1 MVKHKPKVQI
11 SNWDEKYIILIR
23 KSVANSDKK
32 YGWRQKGARTV
43 RSSENQDGKGQEVAA
58 GWQINPQ
65 YCIIIFFI
73 VINIVNLVMAI
84 HDFFFRTEMSI
95 KTPVGAESEEGQIIS
110 ASTSFGVEPW
120 KIGSQDLRIKP

>member
-43 RSSENQDGKGQEVAA
+43 RSSENQDGKRA
-58 GWQINPQ
+58 GGGGWVTDQPTILHYHLFHCDQHRQPCHG
-65 YCIIIFFI
+65 Y
-73 VINIVNLVMAI
+73 
-84 HDFFFRTEMSI
+84 
-95 KTPVGAESEEGQIIS
+95 P
-110 ASTSFGVEPW
+110 
-120 KIGSQDLRIKP
+120 

>member
-84 HDFFFRTEMSI
+84 HDFFPNWNVQKKRQLGR
-95 KTPVGAESEEGQIIS
+95 KVRR
-110 ASTSFGVEPW
+110 V
-120 KIGSQDLRIKP
+120 K